1 MMRKRLR
8 TIGLYVGGL
17 AIGLCLSVVAKCAYD
32 DIQHEKSH
40 EEMDRMKFGVID
52 KLENWVCK
60 PGNMEL
66 DEIEKK
72 FGLKYCCDYESLGN
86 KKLESLGLHAFPF
99 HDGLAIARIGDKW
112 GVVNEYGKVIVNPIF
127 ENYDRLEKHRDGNLI
142 LRYSDGL
149 ALIKID
155 GKYGYLDTAGK
166 VAIEPKFDD
175 AESFRDGLACA
186 RVGYRRGYVDHT
198 GEFKLEPGHEGDY
211 DFSEELAGFFDGK
224 KCGYQDKSGVIVIKP
239 QFDMVGE
246 FKNGKALVGVCD

>member
-1 MMRKRLR
+1 MRKRLR

-17 AIGLCLSVVAKCAYD
+17 AIGLSLTVFAYFTREN
-32 DIQHEKSH
+32 IEHEKSH

-52 KLENWVCK
+52 KRENWVCK
-60 PGNMEL
+60 PGNMDL

-72 FGLKYCCDYESLGN
+72 FGLKYCCDYESAENEKLKRLGIR
-86 KKLESLGLHAFPF
+86 ACPF
-99 HDGLAIARIGDKW
+99 HYGLAIARIGDKW

-142 LRYSDGL
+142 LSYSDGL
-149 ALIKID
+149 ALIKFD

-175 AESFRDGLACA
+175 AESFRDGLAYVQ
-186 RVGYRRGYVDHT
+186 VGFRRGYVDHT

-211 DFSEELAGFFDGK
+211 DFSDALAGFFDGK
-224 KCGYQDKSGVIVIKP
+224 KCGYQDKSGLIVIKP